1 MCHQHTVTN
10 LLLLPE
16 FTITGLKA
24 SIPSPGTCLLLAG
37 LLVCQ
42 APAAYRHLLVTS
54 VSYMIYYGMH
64 SVHAILASSKNRDL
78 GTRVW
83 APGFGCCL
91 RVAWVFLPGA
101 SCPPDAP
108 PKNQPDTDA
117 PHGSVHRVVAPNDPL
132 HPDASFPPDA
142 PPKNQPAMCHWDSLL
157 SLSLSTSSTFHY
169 GQGYALSSRHFVRLK
184 GFHGTEECA

>member
-24 SIPSPGTCLLLAG
+24 SIPSPGTCLLSAG

-54 VSYMIYYGMH
+54 VSYIIYYGMH

-91 RVAWVFLPGA
+91 RVAWVFSRVHLAYRMPRRRT
-101 SCPPDAP
+101 
-108 PKNQPDTDA
+108 NQTRMHHMGVCTALLFPATLCIQMH
-117 PHGSVHRVVAPNDPL
+117 PFHRTPRQNNP
-132 HPDASFPPDA
+132 
-142 PPKNQPAMCHWDSLL
+142 PAMCHWDLLL
-157 SLSLSTSSTFHY
+157 S
-169 GQGYALSSRHFVRLK
+169 
-184 GFHGTEECA
+184 HGTEECA

>member
-24 SIPSPGTCLLLAG
+24 STPSPGTCSLLAG
-37 LLVCQ
+37 FLVCQ
-42 APAAYRHLLVTS
+42 APAAYRHLLVTP
-54 VSYMIYYGMH
+54 VSYIIYYGMH

-108 PKNQPDTDA
+108 PKNQP
-117 PHGSVHRVVAPNDPL
+117 
-132 HPDASFPPDA
+132 
-142 PPKNQPAMCHWDSLL
+142 AMCNWDSLL
-157 SLSLSTSSTFHY
+157 SLSLWTGVRSFQPTLCQT
-169 GQGYALSSRHFVRLK
+169 QRLSRDRGMRLA
-184 GFHGTEECA
+184 FGT